1 MPRGY
6 IEYLDKQFEKSEKK
20 MIEEDNTSRLIK
32 LIEEIVSW
40 HKKTFPEATEE
51 SQVLK
56 LDEELKE
63 LKKASIDGDMN
74 QVKNES
80 IDVVIVSSVLKDRYS
95 NALGDV
101 VFSSIMDKI
110 SSVADFNEVV
120 VALENKFEIN
130 KKRKWTFE
138 NGVYRH
144 IGEVD

>member
-40 HKKTFPEATEE
+40 HKKIFPEATEE

-95 NALGDV
+95 NAIGDV

-120 VALENKFEIN
+120 VALENKLEIN